1 MHTGKHHDPFL
12 LVPIL
17 IIGLTL
23 AGSGVGKHWRAEC
36 FSLVFV
42 LLLFLLM
49 NIDEPMATVPGLIVW
64 IPGLTLLGAVK
75 LPKPSHSTSLGPS
88 WFMFHQSLGLAGT
101 VLKIDCDPSCLG
113 HFFPAW
119 TSQEPKAWHQIGPCQ

>member
-1 MHTGKHHDPFL
+1 MSHPKQSNEFPKHQTFAATQRVELFLHTGKHHDPFL

-64 IPGLTLLGAVK
+64 IPGLTLLGSVK
-75 LPKPSHSTSLGPS
+75 LPKTSHSTSLG
-88 WFMFHQSLGLAGT
+88 
-101 VLKIDCDPSCLG
+101 SCSTR
-113 HFFPAW
+113 AW
-119 TSQEPKAWHQIGPCQ
+119 DRSENRL